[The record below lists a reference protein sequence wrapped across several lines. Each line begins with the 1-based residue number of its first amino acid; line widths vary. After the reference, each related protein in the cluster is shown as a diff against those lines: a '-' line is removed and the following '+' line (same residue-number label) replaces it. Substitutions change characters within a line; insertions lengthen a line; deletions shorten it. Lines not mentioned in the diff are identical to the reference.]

1 MSHHSKDQDDQ
12 HDAAGQTPAAA
23 AAAGSGTAD
32 AAASSVG
39 PPATTTHKHASHDP
53 VAGEMPAVGLA
64 ALSAAAT
71 NEGTASPI
79 TWLKTPAD
87 HDYAAAINYLSLVV
101 DPLTAARIVDQ
112 FAGVGE
118 SYFKAKDIMR
128 ASRLALL
135 PDDDPSVSRELAK
148 IAANEALSPILL
160 IRGNFQDSRNTVI
173 ADGYH
178 RACASYH
185 LDEDQTVPVRI
196 VDA

>member
-1 MSHHSKDQDDQ
+1 MSHHAKDHPEQPGSDT
-12 HDAAGQTPAAA
+12 GM
-23 AAAGSGTAD
+23 AGSATTPDIAAD
-32 AAASSVG
+32 AASSVG
-39 PPATTTHKHASHDP
+39 PPETTTHKHTGHDP
-53 VAGEMPAVGLA
+53 LAGEMPPVGLA

-71 NEGTASPI
+71 NEGTTSPI

-148 IAANEALSPILL
+148 IAAKEALSPILL
-160 IRGNFQDSRNTVI
+160 IRGNFQDSRDTVI